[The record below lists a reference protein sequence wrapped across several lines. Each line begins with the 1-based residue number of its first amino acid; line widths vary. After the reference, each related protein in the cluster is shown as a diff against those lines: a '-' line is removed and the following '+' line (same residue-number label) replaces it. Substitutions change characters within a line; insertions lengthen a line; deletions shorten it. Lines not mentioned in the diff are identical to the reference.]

1 MRRRDKEIEDRAE
14 IDAIIRGCQVCRLAL
29 AVENEPYIVPVSFGY
44 DGASLFFHSAAS
56 GRKIDFL
63 ESNHRVCFE
72 LDRNVRLQTDAKTA
86 CKWTFAYES
95 VIGYGRASEL
105 TDPAEKTR
113 GLDQVML
120 HYSGRVWELDA
131 SMLERTRVWKIAIDS
146 LTGKRSEEKAS

>member
-1 MRRRDKEIEDRAE
+1 MRRRDKEIQDRAE

-63 ESNHRVCFE
+63 ESNNRVCFE
-72 LDRNVRLQTDAKTA
+72 LDRNVKLHADAKTA
-86 CKWTFAYES
+86 CRWTFAYES
-95 VIGYGRASEL
+95 VIGYGWVSEL

-146 LTGKRSEEKAS
+146 LTGKRSEEKAG